1 MPKINI
7 IHSGNLKGLMI
18 DNPINNNNMY
28 KNEVVQN
35 NVDIPN
41 RIPIL
46 KSACFGFEIF
56 VSKHKKYKIQTID
69 VLTNNEELKPYKTM
83 NNE

>member
-1 MPKINI
+1 
-7 IHSGNLKGLMI
+7 
-18 DNPINNNNMY
+18 
-28 KNEVVQN
+28 VQN

-41 RIPIL
+41 SIPIL

-56 VSKHKKYKIQTID
+56 VSKHKKYKIPTID
-69 VLTNNEELKPYKTM
+69 VLTNNEELNPYKPM

>member
-1 MPKINI
+1 M
-7 IHSGNLKGLMI
+7 IHSVNLKGLMI
-18 DNPINNNNMY
+18 DNPINNNKRY

-41 RIPIL
+41 KRPIL
-46 KSACFGFEIF
+46 KSSCFGFEIL

-69 VLTNNEELKPYKTM
+69 VLTNNEELNPYNPM